1 MGSQSNYAETAMV
14 NHFCGTSYT
23 SVATIYL
30 ALCTADPTDAG
41 TGASMNEVTNANNYA
56 RVAITFAAASGRT
69 ITQTGAVNFAQ
80 ISGAAGTA
88 THWAIVD
95 SATHGAGNMLAHG
108 ALVESKELVNG
119 STPSVASGQVVVEMS
134 TGGILTAYATLW
146 LDKMYRN
153 QTFAQPA
160 TYVALNTTTTSDS
173 AAGTEVSGGS
183 YARVLVNKAGG
194 STPRWNTVA
203 SGATDN
209 ENAITFPTASANWGN
224 VKGFVIYDASS
235 TGNAMI
241 YGNDVVDQD
250 VDDDDTAAFAAGA
263 LDISAT

>member
-14 NHFCGTSYT
+14 NHLCGTSYT
-23 SVATIYL
+23 AVATLYL

-41 TGASMNEVTNANNYA
+41 TGASMSEVTNANNYA
-56 RVAITFAAASGRT
+56 RVAVPFAAASGRT
-69 ITQTGAVNFAQ
+69 IANSGTVSFAQ

-88 THWAIVD
+88 THWAVLD
-95 SATHGAGNMLAHG
+95 SATHGAGNMLAYG
-108 ALVESKELVNG
+108 ALVESKSLVIG
-119 STPSVASGQVVVEMS
+119 STPSVAAGQVIVEML
-134 TGGILTAYATLW
+134 TAGWLTAYATLW

-160 TYVALNTTTTSDS
+160 TYVSLHTTTTSDS
-173 AAGTEVSGGS
+173 AVGTEVSGGA

-209 ENAITFPTASANWGN
+209 EHAITFPTATANWGN
-224 VKGFVIYDASS
+224 IKGFVVYDAST

-250 VDDDDTAAFAAGA
+250 VDDDDTVTFPIGA